1 MKNNID
7 ILDKKA
13 ALGANDKMPIVKDI
27 CKKDDLKIEEYL
39 NKKYELIEKEN
50 LIIEDAGTD
59 PFELTEEEIT
69 RYSRLLAYA
78 MAKAGGSVYDTR
90 CGRHDKDSSS
100 PSRSDFHGSMQSC
113 RCEGVR

>member
-7 ILDKKA
+7 ILDTKKE
-13 ALGANDKMPIVKDI
+13 LRANGKMTIKG
-27 CKKDDLKIEEYL
+27 DLSEEH
-39 NKKYELIEKEN
+39 ELIEKEN

-78 MAKAGGSVYDTR
+78 LAKAGGAVYDTR

-113 RCEGVR
+113 CCEGVR